1 MKFSITTMTTIALI
15 ATGLFGFGFTGI
27 TPIKA
32 QNNTVPSNMT
42 GLANMTEPNMT
53 TSDTSGN
60 SAKMHLEEGIKA
72 LKNGDNQAA
81 KTHLDA
87 AKQAMTNAP
96 GEAVKHFEEGMK
108 ALENG
113 DSKGAIMHLDFADQA
128 LG

>member
-1 MKFSITTMTTIALI
+1 MTA
-15 ATGLFGFGFTGI
+15 
-27 TPIKA
+27 P
-32 QNNTVPSNMT
+32 NNMTSSANMT
-42 GLANMTEPNMT
+42 GSNMT
-53 TSDTSGN
+53 TSDTSGS

-72 LKNGDNQAA
+72 LKSGDNEAA